1 MQFDEF
7 ETKEKPHYA
16 LRKLNIGVASV
27 LLSTSIFL
35 CQTKLQKVQAA
46 TITDPEKTE
55 VESKQNNNENKQTP
69 DIVPDEPNNNENDKP
84 QLATYSTKKS
94 AKTRLAAKK
103 NDVANNSDVTSNAN
117 INNLNNDT
125 KSTDNSINT
134 TNNGQSNDIVPT
146 DPNVSNENDD
156 SIANAVVPEQ
166 NTTDPNNNDQANSDI
181 ADVTDSKQLKPKSL
195 ARKTGKE
202 DLKNTLV
209 KATYDYDTD
218 TIDFYGNSSDNKIF
232 TNFRLF
238 GVGIEYISSAKHI
251 VFHEKLSY
259 LASAKNLFDG
269 CGNLIDITG
278 LDKLDVSEVTDMS
291 NMFSWCTSLKEL
303 DLSSF
308 NTSKVTDMSYMFD
321 NCSSLTK
328 LNLSNFD
335 NSQVTDMSNMF
346 LDCRSLTE
354 LNLSNFNTNQVTNM
368 ESMFDDCRSLTGLD
382 LSSFDTKLV
391 TDMSGMF
398 HRCESLSQLDLHN
411 FNTSQVT
418 NMARMFDTCSSLKEL
433 DLSNFD
439 TSNVTNMEGLFDSCE
454 NLIKINLS
462 SFNTSKV
469 TRMSYMFT
477 DCESL
482 VLLDLHN
489 FDTSQVKAMNQ
500 MFMKCVKLKNLDIS
514 NFTINDSISVFEFF
528 EEDNK
533 LQILHLGNKTKLADG
548 MGLVLHNW
556 QNVGTGTLSKP
567 EGSRKWSTP
576 DLIKNY
582 NPATD
587 ADTYVADI
595 YIGTVKFHYLDQDNH
610 NAPIPDMPDYSTIE
624 IADIDNNKELN
635 NNLAELKKKGYIL
648 VDDPLSKLV
657 TGDDFNADEN
667 FIFKH
672 LCQENTKINFK
683 QNYVIH
689 YQDENKQKLADD
701 YTEQRS
707 VKTPIT
713 VSGTYDFVTHQF
725 VDDSDHPITVT
736 AFDDTTLTRK
746 NPVITGYVTAN
757 SRTDFVPTN
766 TDNDNSVLLKK
777 PTSFWNKL
785 LSQVPNHDSNDGE
798 TWSIQDTFEL
808 PDWEQT
814 VTYNKVGNFVLV
826 NSKNEPLPNMAKVPY
841 ENDPNDAA
849 KVLASKNLPK
859 VAGYNTPEDGI
870 MPLDPTKDTLVNY
883 ALTNKTTIAFLDQDN
898 NNQPIENIA
907 AIIHSYDIKAP
918 IGQDSDTKTKIA
930 TILQELADKHYL
942 LAVDPLAQEVL
953 ATEGEQN
960 LHYVFK
966 HDTKTGADTI
976 MHTRTIYTKD
986 DQGQDL
992 ADPIV
997 QSASFKR
1004 SKTTDLVTNK
1014 VTYGDWDNASQ
1025 TYAAISADQL
1035 ARKGY
1040 THTPQT
1046 IASETVTPTSQDE
1059 TITVTYNPISHTYT
1073 IIYYDQVTGK
1083 ELARDLI
1090 ALNEGQKTKYEPSA
1104 QVKQLLNS
1112 GYEDTENKIPTEI
1125 TMPYD
1130 SSDQTQKINLAHK
1143 TNIIKPGGINPI
1155 TGKPIAD
1162 MTRTI
1167 TRTIKYVG
1175 TKDPIADTV
1184 QSVTFNRDATVDN
1197 VTGEVTYGA
1206 WDNSLLAYGTVAV
1219 AKVPGYQADKT
1230 EIPNVNVTPDSKNV
1244 IETVTYTPI
1253 KHTVTIVYRD
1263 LDDNDKIVMQD
1274 QVSGNEGDIIA
1285 YDKAGKLAELQKQHY
1300 VHDPKGDT
1308 LPEELK
1314 VAYDS
1319 TDVIYYIGLRHDSS
1333 KVNQGDK
1340 NPVTGDPI
1348 DGLVKTVTRTIKYQD
1363 QVGKTITQG
1372 IDGSAIKE
1380 IVQSITFHRDAIVD
1394 QVTGKVTYGAWQ
1406 ETKAAFAAIKAP
1418 DIYGY
1423 QVADEQK
1430 QVPSQDV
1437 TADSD
1442 NIVTVLTYTKQ
1453 ELKAEYHVIYRDLD
1467 DNKDL
1472 YTDTLTGTEGETIAY
1487 DPSSK
1492 IQELIAK
1499 GYLHDKASDTLPQEI
1514 KVPYHAK
1521 GEDYIIGFKH
1531 KIVTYKPGDKNPLT
1545 GKVDDSNLVKTVT
1558 KTIKYQGAP
1567 NSIPDNVQN
1576 VKFSRTANVDL
1587 AKGTITYNDWDK
1599 KDYTFKDV
1607 TTPTVAGYLPDK
1619 DKSNGQTVTPDSQ
1632 DITETITY
1640 AKKQENKTVTHF
1652 IDQDNNQQEISG
1664 IEPVTSSNKVG
1675 EAIVKPEQVAD
1686 IIKQLL
1692 DKGYEIVKD
1701 PFAGNTLAIA
1711 GSQDAD
1717 YLFKHKV
1724 TKTTKTVTRKETVQ
1738 FVDSNGNKLANDN
1751 IQNVAFVTEVIT
1763 DLVTGKITTNDDTQT
1778 KLTKAV
1784 AAPVIKGYLADQKE
1798 IASQNIT
1805 SGKDLTYKVTYQ
1817 KVGQIV
1823 PVDEQGKEISG
1834 QAVSYENDPT
1844 DATKI
1849 KQIQLAPV
1857 ISGYDTK
1864 TRTLTPTDPTKDT
1877 LVTYTKKTSQTNG
1890 NNSNNQD
1897 NLPDAPSDNI
1907 NDSDLSDITNAPDPK
1922 PIKPELVNKHKTGNK
1937 QGLANNHAGQDTNTH
1952 LNSSRNLDS
1961 ANGQNALAK
1970 QNDNNSNALSTNE
1983 AANKAL
1989 KKQSA
1994 SILPQTG
2001 HDINTDQAIMLL
2013 GLSLALLTLGGTL
2026 KPKKRE

>member
-1 MQFDEF
+1 MKKLMQFDEF

-46 TITDPEKTE
+46 TITDPEKTAL
-55 VESKQNNNENKQTP
+55 ESQQNNSANKQMP
-69 DIVPDEPNNNENDKP
+69 DIVPDEPNNNGNDKP
-84 QLATYSTKKS
+84 QFATYNAKKS
-94 AKTRLAAKK
+94 AKTRLVAKK

-117 INNLNNDT
+117 INNSNNDT
-125 KSTDNSINT
+125 KSADNSINA
-134 TNNGQSNDIVPT
+134 TNNGQSNDIVPI

-156 SIANAVVPEQ
+156 SIANTIVPEQ

-181 ADVTDSKQLKPKSL
+181 ANAVNPKQLKPKSL
-195 ARKTGKE
+195 TRKTGKE
-202 DLKNTLV
+202 DLKNALV

-232 TNFRLF
+232 ANFRLF
-238 GVGIEYISSAKHI
+238 GVGIEYISSVKHI

-259 LASAKNLFDG
+259 LASAKNLFAN
-269 CGNLIDITG
+269 CGKLIDITG
-278 LDKLDVSEVTDMS
+278 LDKLDVSEVTDMQS
-291 NMFSWCTSLKEL
+291 MFDGCESLKKL
-303 DLSSF
+303 DLSTF
-308 NTSKVTDMSYMFD
+308 NTSNVTDMSYMF
-321 NCSSLTK
+321 NECWTLT
-328 LNLSNFD
+328 N
-335 NSQVTDMSNMF
+335 
-346 LDCRSLTE
+346 
-354 LNLSNFNTNQVTNM
+354 
-368 ESMFDDCRSLTGLD
+368 LD
-382 LSSFDTKLV
+382 LSSFK
-391 TDMSGMF
+391 
-398 HRCESLSQLDLHN
+398 
-411 FNTSQVT
+411 
-418 NMARMFDTCSSLKEL
+418 
-433 DLSNFD
+433 
-439 TSNVTNMEGLFDSCE
+439 TSNVTDMGFM
-454 NLIKINLS
+454 
-462 SFNTSKV
+462 FN
-469 TRMSYMFT
+469 
-477 DCESL
+477 DC
-482 VLLDLHN
+482 
-489 FDTSQVKAMNQ
+489 T
-500 MFMKCVKLKNLDIS
+500 KLKDLNIS
-514 NFTINDSISVFEFF
+514 SFTINEKVGISNMFGKA
-528 EEDNK
+528 DN
-533 LQILHLGNKTKLADG
+533 LQILHLGNKTRLSND
-548 MGLVLHNW
+548 MNLVLHNW

-1805 SGKDLTYKVTYQ
+1805 SDKDLTYKVTYQ

>member
-1 MQFDEF
+1 MKKLMQFDEF
-7 ETKEKPHYA
+7 KTKEKPHYS

-55 VESKQNNNENKQTP
+55 LESQQNNSANKQMQ
-69 DIVPDEPNNNENDKP
+69 DIVPDEPDNNGNDKP

-156 SIANAVVPEQ
+156 SIANAVVPKQ
-166 NTTDPNNNDQANSDI
+166 NTIDPNNNDQANSDI
-181 ADVTDSKQLKPKSL
+181 ANVADSKQLKSKSL
-195 ARKTGKE
+195 TRKTGKE
-202 DLKNTLV
+202 DLKNALV

-232 TNFRLF
+232 NSSRLF
-238 GVGIEYISSAKHI
+238 GVGIEYISSVKHI
-251 VFHEKLSY
+251 VFHEKLSFTD
-259 LASAKNLFDG
+259 STKNLFAN
-269 CGNLIDITG
+269 CGKLIDITG
-278 LDKLDVSEVTDMS
+278 LDKLDVSEVTDMQF
-291 NMFSWCTSLKEL
+291 MFDGCESIKTL
-303 DLSSF
+303 DLRSLQTNSAI
-308 NTSKVTDMSYMFD
+308 NTSYMF
-321 NCSSLTK
+321 NGCWTLT
-328 LNLSNFD
+328 N
-335 NSQVTDMSNMF
+335 
-346 LDCRSLTE
+346 
-354 LNLSNFNTNQVTNM
+354 LNLSNFNTAHVINM
-368 ESMFDDCRSLTGLD
+368 RGMFKYCSALIDLN
-382 LSSFDTKLV
+382 LSSFK
-391 TDMSGMF
+391 
-398 HRCESLSQLDLHN
+398 
-411 FNTSQVT
+411 
-418 NMARMFDTCSSLKEL
+418 
-433 DLSNFD
+433 
-439 TSNVTNMEGLFDSCE
+439 TSNVTDMGF
-454 NLIKINLS
+454 
-462 SFNTSKV
+462 
-469 TRMSYMFT
+469 MFYNCT
-477 DCESL
+477 
-482 VLLDLHN
+482 
-489 FDTSQVKAMNQ
+489 
-500 MFMKCVKLKNLDIS
+500 KLKDLNIS
-514 NFTINDSISVFEFF
+514 SFTINENVGTTNMFGEA
-528 EEDNK
+528 DN

-556 QNVGTGTLSKP
+556 QNVGTGTLSNP
-567 EGSRKWSTP
+567 NGSRKWSTP

-582 NPATD
+582 NPDTD
-587 ADTYVADI
+587 ADTYVADT

-610 NAPIPDMPDYSTIE
+610 NAPIPDMPNYSTIE

-648 VDDPLSKLV
+648 VDDPLSKVV

-672 LCQENTKINFK
+672 LRQENTKINFK

-689 YQDENKQKLADD
+689 YQDVNKQKLADD

-707 VKTPIT
+707 AKVPIT

-746 NPVITGYVTAN
+746 NPVINGYVTAN

-777 PTSFWNKL
+777 PTSFWNNL
-785 LSQVPNHDSNDGE
+785 LNKVPNHDSNDGE

-808 PDWEQT
+808 PDWEQI

-841 ENDPNDAA
+841 ENDPNDAS
-849 KVLASKNLPK
+849 KVLASKSLPK

-907 AIIHSYDIKAP
+907 AIIHSYDIKTP

-942 LAVDPLAQEVL
+942 LVTDPLAQEVL

-966 HDTKTGADTI
+966 HDTKTDTDTI
-976 MHTRTIYTKD
+976 THTRTIYTKD

-1004 SKTTDLVTNK
+1004 DKTTDLVTNK
-1014 VTYGDWDNASQ
+1014 ITYGDWDQAST
-1025 TYAAISADQL
+1025 TYAAISTDQL

-1046 IASETVTPTSQDE
+1046 IASEAVTPTSQDE

-1112 GYEDTENKIPTEI
+1112 GYEDTKNEIPTEI

-1143 TNIIKPGGINPI
+1143 TNVIKPGGINPI

-1184 QSVTFNRDATVDN
+1184 QSVMFNRDATVDN
-1197 VTGEVTYGA
+1197 VTGEVTYDA
-1206 WDNSLLAYGTVAV
+1206 WDNSLLAYGAVTVP
-1219 AKVPGYQADKT
+1219 KVPGYQADKT
-1230 EIPNVNVTPDSKNV
+1230 EISNVNVTPDSKNV

-1253 KHTVTIVYRD
+1253 KHTITIVYRD

-1274 QVSGNEGDIIA
+1274 QVSGNEGDIIT

-1308 LPEELK
+1308 LPQELK

-1340 NPVTGDPI
+1340 NPVTGDTI
-1348 DGLVKTVTRTIKYQD
+1348 DGLAKTVTRTIKYQD
-1363 QVGKTITQG
+1363 QAGKTITQG
-1372 IDGSAIKE
+1372 IDGSVIKE
-1380 IVQSITFHRDAIVD
+1380 IVQSITFHRDATVD

-1430 QVPSQDV
+1430 QIPSQDV

-1442 NIVTVLTYTKQ
+1442 NIIIVLTYTKQ
-1453 ELKAEYHVIYRDLD
+1453 DLKVEYHVIYRDLD

-1545 GKVDDSNLVKTVT
+1545 GKVDDSNLIKTIT
-1558 KTIKYQGAP
+1558 KTIKYQGVP
-1567 NSIPDNVQN
+1567 NSIPDNVQS

-1587 AKGTITYNDWDK
+1587 VKGTITYNDWDK
-1599 KDYTFKDV
+1599 KDYTFADV

-1619 DKSNGQTVTPDSQ
+1619 IKSDGQTVTPDSQ

-1692 DKGYEIVKD
+1692 NKGYEIVKD
-1701 PFAGNTLAIA
+1701 PFASNTLAIA

-1717 YLFKHKV
+1717 YIFKHKV
-1724 TKTTKTVTRKETVQ
+1724 TKTAKTVTRKETVQ
-1738 FVDSNGNKLANDN
+1738 FVDSNGNKLAADN
-1751 IQNVAFVTEVIT
+1751 VQNVDFVTEVIT
-1763 DLVTGKITTNDDTQT
+1763 DLVTGKATTNDDTQT
-1778 KLTKAV
+1778 KPTKVV

-1817 KVGQIV
+1817 KVGQII

-1877 LVTYTKKTSQTNG
+1877 LVTYTKKTSQANG

-1897 NLPDAPSDNI
+1897 NLPDAPSDNT
-1907 NDSDLSDITNAPDPK
+1907 NNSDLSEITNAPDPK
-1922 PIKPELVNKHKTGNK
+1922 PIKPELVNSHVGQNTKTNLNNIS
-1937 QGLANNHAGQDTNTH
+1937 GLG
-1952 LNSSRNLDS
+1952 SP
-1961 ANGQNALAK
+1961 NGQNAFTK
-1970 QNDNNSNALSTNE
+1970 QNNNSNALSANE

-2026 KPKKRE
+2026 NPKKRD

>member
-1 MQFDEF
+1 MKKLMQFDEF
-7 ETKEKPHYA
+7 ETKEKPHYS

-46 TITDPEKTE
+46 TITDPERTE
-55 VESKQNNNENKQTP
+55 LESKQNNNENKQMQ
-69 DIVPDEPNNNENDKP
+69 DIVPDEPDNNGNDKSSF
-84 QLATYSTKKS
+84 ATYSAKKS
-94 AKTRLAAKK
+94 AKTRLVAKK
-103 NDVANNSDVTSNAN
+103 NDVANNSDITSNAN
-117 INNLNNDT
+117 INNPNNDT

-146 DPNVSNENDD
+146 DPNVSNENND

-181 ADVTDSKQLKPKSL
+181 ANIVDSKQLKPKSL
-195 ARKTGKE
+195 TRKTGKE
-202 DLKNTLV
+202 DLKNALV

-232 TNFRLF
+232 NSSRLF
-238 GVGIEYISSAKHI
+238 GVGIEYISSVKHI
-251 VFHEKLSY
+251 VFHEKLSFTD
-259 LASAKNLFDG
+259 STKNLFAN
-269 CGNLIDITG
+269 CGKLIDITG
-278 LDKLDVSEVTDMS
+278 LDKLDVSEVTDMQY
-291 NMFSWCTSLKEL
+291 MFDGCESIKTL
-303 DLSSF
+303 DLSSLQTNSAI
-308 NTSKVTDMSYMFD
+308 NTSYMFND
-321 NCSSLTK
+321 CWTLT
-328 LNLSNFD
+328 N
-335 NSQVTDMSNMF
+335 
-346 LDCRSLTE
+346 
-354 LNLSNFNTNQVTNM
+354 LNLSNFNTAHVINM
-368 ESMFDDCRSLTGLD
+368 RGMFKYCSALIDLN
-382 LSSFDTKLV
+382 LSSFK
-391 TDMSGMF
+391 
-398 HRCESLSQLDLHN
+398 
-411 FNTSQVT
+411 
-418 NMARMFDTCSSLKEL
+418 
-433 DLSNFD
+433 
-439 TSNVTNMEGLFDSCE
+439 TSNVTDMGF
-454 NLIKINLS
+454 
-462 SFNTSKV
+462 
-469 TRMSYMFT
+469 MFYNCT
-477 DCESL
+477 
-482 VLLDLHN
+482 
-489 FDTSQVKAMNQ
+489 
-500 MFMKCVKLKNLDIS
+500 KLKDLNIS
-514 NFTINDSISVFEFF
+514 SFTINENVGTTNMFGEA
-528 EEDNK
+528 DN

-548 MGLVLHNW
+548 MNLVLHNW

-567 EGSRKWSTP
+567 EGSRKWSTQ

-582 NPATD
+582 NPDTD
-587 ADTYVADI
+587 ADTYVADT
-595 YIGTVKFHYLDQDNH
+595 YIGAVKFHYLDQDNN
-610 NAPIPDMPDYSTIE
+610 NAPIPNMPDYSTIE

-672 LCQENTKINFK
+672 LRQENTKINFK

-689 YQDENKQKLADD
+689 YQDVNKQKLADD

-707 VKTPIT
+707 AKVPIT

-725 VDDSDHPITVT
+725 VDDNDHPITVT

-746 NPVITGYVTAN
+746 NPVINGYVTAN
-757 SRTDFVPTN
+757 SRTDFVATN

-777 PTSFWNKL
+777 PTSFWNNL
-785 LSQVPNHDSNDGE
+785 LNKVPNHDSNDGE
-798 TWSIQDTFEL
+798 TWSIQDTFGL

-859 VAGYNTPEDGI
+859 VAGYNTPKDGI

-883 ALTNKTTIAFLDQDN
+883 ALTNKTTIAFLDQDD

-930 TILQELADKHYL
+930 TILQQLADKHYL
-942 LAVDPLAQEVL
+942 LVTDPLAKEIL

-966 HDTKTGADTI
+966 HDTKTDTDTVT
-976 MHTRTIYTKD
+976 HTRKIYTKD

-1014 VTYGDWDNASQ
+1014 VTYGDWDQAST

-1046 IASETVTPTSQDE
+1046 IASETVTPNSQDE

-1112 GYEDTENKIPTEI
+1112 GYEDSKNEIPTEI
-1125 TMPYD
+1125 MMPYD

-1143 TNIIKPGGINPI
+1143 TNVIKPGGINPI

-1206 WDNSLLAYGTVAV
+1206 WDNSLLAYGAVTVP
-1219 AKVPGYQADKT
+1219 KVPGYQADKT

-1253 KHTVTIVYRD
+1253 KHTITIVYRD
-1263 LDDNDKIVMQD
+1263 LDDNDKIVTQD
-1274 QVSGNEGDIIA
+1274 QVSGNEGNIIT
-1285 YDKAGKLAELQKQHY
+1285 YDKAGRLAELQKEHY

-1308 LPEELK
+1308 LPQELK

-1340 NPVTGDPI
+1340 NPVTGDTI
-1348 DGLVKTVTRTIKYQD
+1348 DGLTKTVTRTIKYQD
-1363 QVGKTITQG
+1363 QTGKAITQG
-1372 IDGSAIKE
+1372 IDGSVIKE
-1380 IVQSITFHRDAIVD
+1380 IVQSITFHRDATVD

-1406 ETKAAFAAIKAP
+1406 ETKASFAAITAP

-1430 QVPSQDV
+1430 QIPSQDV

-1453 ELKAEYHVIYRDLD
+1453 NLKAEYHVIYRDLD

-1472 YTDTLTGTEGETIAY
+1472 YTDTLTGNEGETIAY

-1492 IQELIAK
+1492 IQELIDK
-1499 GYLHDKASDTLPQEI
+1499 GYIHDKASDTLPQEI

-1545 GKVDDSNLVKTVT
+1545 GKVDDSNLIKTIT

-1567 NSIPDNVQN
+1567 NSIPDNVQS

-1599 KDYTFKDV
+1599 KDYTFADV

-1619 DKSNGQTVTPDSQ
+1619 VKSNGQTVTPDSQ

-1652 IDQDNNQQEISG
+1652 IDQDNNKEEISG

-1675 EAIVKPEQVAD
+1675 EAIVKPEQVSD

-1701 PFAGNTLAIA
+1701 PFASNTPAIA
-1711 GSQDAD
+1711 GSQNAD
-1717 YLFKHKV
+1717 YIFKHKV
-1724 TKTTKTVTRKETVQ
+1724 TKTAKTVTRKETVQ
-1738 FVDSNGNKLANDN
+1738 FVDSNGNKLAADN
-1751 IQNVAFVTEVIT
+1751 VQNVDFVTEVIT
-1763 DLVTGKITTNDDTQT
+1763 DLVTGKVTTNDDTQT
-1778 KLTKAV
+1778 KPTKTV

-1805 SGKDLTYKVTYQ
+1805 SGKDLTYRVTYQ
-1817 KVGQIV
+1817 KLGQIV
-1823 PVDEQGKEISG
+1823 PVDEEGKEISG
-1834 QAVSYENDPT
+1834 QAVAYENDPT

-1877 LVTYTKKTSQTNG
+1877 LVTYTKKTSQANG

-1897 NLPDAPSDNI
+1897 NIPDAPSDNT

-1922 PIKPELVNKHKTGNK
+1922 PIKPELVNSNQHKTANN
-1937 QGLANNHAGQDTNTH
+1937 QHLANNHAGQNTNMN
-1952 LNSSRNLDS
+1952 LNNISGLGSS
-1961 ANGQNALAK
+1961 NGQNAFTK
-1970 QNDNNSNALSTNE
+1970 QNNNSNALSANE
-1983 AANKAL
+1983 DANKAL
-1989 KKQSA
+1989 KKQSD

-2026 KPKKRE
+2026 NPKKRD

>member
-1 MQFDEF
+1 MKKLMQFDEF

-46 TITDPEKTE
+46 TITDPEKTAL
-55 VESKQNNNENKQTP
+55 ESKQNNNENKQTP
-69 DIVPDEPNNNENDKP
+69 DIVPDEPNNNENDKL
-84 QLATYSTKKS
+84 QLATYSAKKS
-94 AKTRLAAKK
+94 AKTKLVAKK
-103 NDVANNSDVTSNAN
+103 NDVANNSDITSNAN
-117 INNLNNDT
+117 INNPNNDT

-146 DPNVSNENDD
+146 DPNVSNENND
-156 SIANAVVPEQ
+156 SIANAIVPEQ

-181 ADVTDSKQLKPKSL
+181 ANAVNPKQLKAKSL
-195 ARKTGKE
+195 TRKTGKE

-209 KATYDYDTD
+209 KGTYDYDTD
-218 TIDFYGNSSDNKIF
+218 TIDFYGTTDDSNKMFHVSHLFNVDSS
-232 TNFRLF
+232 L
-238 GVGIEYISSAKHI
+238 ISNVKHI
-251 VFHEKLSY
+251 VFHDQLHIFH
-259 LASAKNLFDG
+259 SAQWLFSD
-269 CGNLIDITG
+269 CTNLIDITG
-278 LDKLDVSEVTDMS
+278 LDKLDMS
-291 NMFSWCTSLKEL
+291 NVENMSEMFERCQSLKEL

-308 NTSKVTDMSYMFD
+308 NTTKVTDMNSMFYDCLSLTSLNLSNFDTSNVTNMAGMFLFCKKLPQINLSSFNTAKVTDMSYMFEG
-321 NCSSLTK
+321 C
-328 LNLSNFD
+328 
-335 NSQVTDMSNMF
+335 Q
-346 LDCRSLTE
+346 
-354 LNLSNFNTNQVTNM
+354 Q
-368 ESMFDDCRSLTGLD
+368 
-382 LSSFDTKLV
+382 
-391 TDMSGMF
+391 
-398 HRCESLSQLDLHN
+398 LSQLDLSNFDTSQVINMTGMFNGCTNLSNLYLNN
-411 FNTSQVT
+411 FNTENVQDMTVMFRNCT
-418 NMARMFDTCSSLKEL
+418 NLSNLDLSNFKTIRAKNMYGMFKGCEKLTRL

-439 TSNVTNMEGLFDSCE
+439 TSNVTDMANMFANC
-454 NLIKINLS
+454 
-462 SFNTSKV
+462 T
-469 TRMSYMFT
+469 
-477 DCESL
+477 
-482 VLLDLHN
+482 
-489 FDTSQVKAMNQ
+489 
-500 MFMKCVKLKNLDIS
+500 KLKDLNIS
-514 NFTINDSISVFEFF
+514 SFTINEKVGTANMFGKA
-528 EEDNK
+528 DN
-533 LQILHLGNKTKLADG
+533 LQILHLGNKTRLSND
-548 MGLVLHNW
+548 MNLVLHNW

-567 EGSRKWSTP
+567 AGNNRWSTP

-587 ADTYVADI
+587 ADTYVADT

-610 NAPIPDMPDYSTIE
+610 NAPIPDMPDYSTID

-672 LCQENTKINFK
+672 LRQENTKINFK

-689 YQDENKQKLADD
+689 YQDVNKQKLADD

-707 VKTPIT
+707 AKVPIT

-746 NPVITGYVTAN
+746 NPVINGYVTAN
-757 SRTDFVPTN
+757 SRTEFVATN

-777 PTSFWNKL
+777 PISFWNKL

-798 TWSIQDTFEL
+798 TWSMQDTFEL

-814 VTYNKVGNFVLV
+814 VTYNKVANFVLV

-849 KVLASKNLPK
+849 KVLASKNLPN

-883 ALTNKTTIAFLDQDN
+883 ALTNKTIIDFLDQDN

-907 AIIHSYDIKAP
+907 TIIHSYDIKAP
-918 IGQDSDTKTKIA
+918 IGQDSDTKIKIA
-930 TILQELADKHYL
+930 TILQQLADKHYL

-976 MHTRTIYTKD
+976 MHIRTIYTKD

-1014 VTYGDWDNASQ
+1014 VTYGDWDQAST

-1046 IASETVTPTSQDE
+1046 IASATVTPTSQDE

-1112 GYEDTENKIPTEI
+1112 GYADTKNEIPTEI

-1143 TNIIKPGGINPI
+1143 TNVIKPGGINPI

-1184 QSVTFNRDATVDN
+1184 QSVTFNRDAIVDN
-1197 VTGEVTYGA
+1197 VTGAVTYGA
-1206 WDNSLLAYGTVAV
+1206 WDNSLLAYGAV
-1219 AKVPGYQADKT
+1219 TAPKVPGYQADKT
-1230 EIPNVNVTPDSKNV
+1230 EIPNINVTPDSKNV

-1314 VAYDS
+1314 IAYDS

-1340 NPVTGDPI
+1340 NPITGDPI

-1363 QVGKTITQG
+1363 QAGKAITQG
-1372 IDGSAIKE
+1372 IDGSVIKE
-1380 IVQSITFHRDAIVD
+1380 IVQSITFHRDAMVD

-1453 ELKAEYHVIYRDLD
+1453 NLKAEYHVIYRDLD

-1567 NSIPDNVQN
+1567 NSIPDNVQS

-1607 TTPTVAGYLPDK
+1607 TTPTVAGYLPDRV
-1619 DKSNGQTVTPDSQ
+1619 KSNGQTVTPDSQ
-1632 DITETITY
+1632 DITETLTY

-1664 IEPVTSSNKVG
+1664 IEPVTSSNKVS

-1701 PFAGNTLAIA
+1701 PFASNTVAIA

-1724 TKTTKTVTRKETVQ
+1724 TKSAKTVTRKETVQ
-1738 FVDSNGNKLANDN
+1738 FVDRNGNKLAADN

-1778 KLTKAV
+1778 KPTKAV

-1817 KVGQIV
+1817 KLGQII

-1877 LVTYTKKTSQTNG
+1877 LVTYTKKTSQANG

-1897 NLPDAPSDNI
+1897 NLPDAPSDNT
-1907 NDSDLSDITNAPDPK
+1907 NDSDLNDITNAPDPK
-1922 PIKPELVNKHKTGNK
+1922 PIKPELVNKHKTANK
-1937 QGLANNHAGQDTNTH
+1937 QGLANNHAGQNTH
-1952 LNSSRNLDS
+1952 LNNSRNLGS
-1961 ANGQNALAK
+1961 ANGQNALVK
-1970 QNDNNSNALSTNE
+1970 QNDNNSDVLSANE
-1983 AANKAL
+1983 AANTAL